1 MIEKNMLLKSILDL
15 FQTTAVLILIY
26 ELLLFGLISRNISL
40 CLCVYMI
47 KYLLLYK

>member
-1 MIEKNMLLKSILDL
+1 MIENNTLLKSILDL

-40 CLCVYMI
+40 CLCVYVCVVCI
-47 KYLLLYK
+47 